1 MILTI
6 RRLRQLRNHV
16 LQVDLLRRKRAGEE
30 SDALNYALA
39 ATINGISAGL
49 RNTG

>member
-1 MILTI
+1 VSLI
-6 RRLRQLRNHV
+6 QL
-16 LQVDLLRRKRAGEE
+16 DLLRRKRADEE

-39 ATINGISAGL
+39 ATTNGIFAGL

>member
-1 MILTI
+1 M
-6 RRLRQLRNHV
+6 RSVEKVVRGVYRVNGAV
-16 LQVDLLRRKRAGEE
+16 PEE